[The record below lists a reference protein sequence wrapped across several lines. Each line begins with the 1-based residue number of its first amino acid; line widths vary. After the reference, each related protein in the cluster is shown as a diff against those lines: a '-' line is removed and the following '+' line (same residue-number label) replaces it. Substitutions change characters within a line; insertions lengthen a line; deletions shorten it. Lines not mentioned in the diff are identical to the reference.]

1 MCMVYLNIQG
11 PTGHCDW
18 MILFIKYL
26 EGRDLYNKSKLLLP
40 QKYTE
45 LINYN
50 SIIMTNSH
58 CPEYILEK

>member
-1 MCMVYLNIQG
+1 MYMVYLNIQG

-50 SIIMTNSH
+50 LIIMTNSH